1 MMHVMS
7 SVQYQNK
14 KVQEPIYE
22 LDVTVPTPD
31 LTEDT
36 MYSSNLTFINIS
48 EGLNKLIESKIK
60 YAEENFI
67 CKMKEQNKDVQAHKN
82 LLRQLEK
89 DGLSVIPAIDAN
101 EDYDSIEFKSC
112 GDINKDLKH
121 ITSKTMKAQTQ
132 LFELDQNYYPI
143 HNEIKKLQLVKH
155 DLDKFTDNYKI
166 QLSQLNRVLKRI
178 GKYIEDNKTTKD
190 STLEAIKATETQ
202 QEQMVNKISEKIIE
216 IENKMKEFTN
226 NNDSEYK
233 KYGEF
238 LRGLREFLAGLSKL
252 RQSSESK
259 ISHLDSVV
267 TQLIEQRA
275 TINAEIR
282 NLKENAI
289 LKLKEIRNKYLK
301 PNIYLISDEYDSKIL
316 SEELSLNAGDE
327 NKHNNFN
334 AILLPSY
341 NNIHSIHSYSTP
353 IGLIQKRE
361 KYMNIIYKKIHNLES
376 RALTTSSSDYLN
388 SLTEIR
394 ELKLIFNDYK
404 LKYFYN
410 KFVSSCN
417 QVFND

>member
-143 HNEIKKLQLVKH
+143 HNE
-155 DLDKFTDNYKI
+155 
-166 QLSQLNRVLKRI
+166 
-178 GKYIEDNKTTKD
+178 
-190 STLEAIKATETQ
+190 
-202 QEQMVNKISEKIIE
+202 
-216 IENKMKEFTN
+216 
-226 NNDSEYK
+226 
-233 KYGEF
+233 
-238 LRGLREFLAGLSKL
+238 
-252 RQSSESK
+252 
-259 ISHLDSVV
+259 
-267 TQLIEQRA
+267 
-275 TINAEIR
+275 
-282 NLKENAI
+282 
-289 LKLKEIRNKYLK
+289 
-301 PNIYLISDEYDSKIL
+301 
-316 SEELSLNAGDE
+316 
-327 NKHNNFN
+327 
-334 AILLPSY
+334 
-341 NNIHSIHSYSTP
+341 
-353 IGLIQKRE
+353 
-361 KYMNIIYKKIHNLES
+361 
-376 RALTTSSSDYLN
+376 
-388 SLTEIR
+388 
-394 ELKLIFNDYK
+394 
-404 LKYFYN
+404 
-410 KFVSSCN
+410 
-417 QVFND
+417 